1 MRLFLTI
8 AAMLLVAQIHCHAS
22 ERTSVVERFIEAY
35 NQQDVEQMVKLSSDE
50 IHWMMLLNDELSVEA
65 SSSAELRE
73 AMEVYFDYLTTAR
86 SELLSISGSGDFVYT
101 LEKAYWQEGG
111 ESRHQCSMA
120 VYQIEADKIKNVWY
134 FDSHPCD

>member
-1 MRLFLTI
+1 MLRLYVLVI
-8 AAMLLVAQIHCHAS
+8 ALLLATPAHSS
-22 ERTSVVERFIEAY
+22 EGVSLVERFIEAY
-35 NQQDVEQMVKLSSDE
+35 NQQDVEQMVALSSDE
-50 IHWMMLLNDELSVEA
+50 IHWMMLLNDELIVEA

-120 VYQIEADKIKNVWY
+120 VYQIEATKIKNVWY